1 MNTNVNI
8 EECTLVEVGTW
19 DAKGNEVTKKVVLRN
34 FSEEQ
39 IEKYLDTLRKN
50 ATEIWDIRLEK
61 IPLYTK

>member
-19 DAKGNEVTKKVVLRN
+19 DANGNEVTKKVVLRN